1 MRINDTIYI
10 TVHGSDSIFLMPAFH
25 VTILAMPYYTKHL
38 FCFKV
43 GIISFHK

>member
-1 MRINDTIYI
+1 MRINDTIYK
-10 TVHGSDSIFLMPAFH
+10 TVQALTQFFLMPAFH
-25 VTILAMPYYTKHL
+25 VTILATPHYTKHL